1 MLQIRTEEDDDVLFC
16 AEGRRYH
23 HVRVRYKLHRLR
35 RRTILYR
42 MRTRRLPSSRIRSR

>member
-16 AEGRRYH
+16 AKGRRH
-23 HVRVRYKLHRLR
+23 RHVRVWNKLHRLR
-35 RRTILYR
+35 RWAILHR